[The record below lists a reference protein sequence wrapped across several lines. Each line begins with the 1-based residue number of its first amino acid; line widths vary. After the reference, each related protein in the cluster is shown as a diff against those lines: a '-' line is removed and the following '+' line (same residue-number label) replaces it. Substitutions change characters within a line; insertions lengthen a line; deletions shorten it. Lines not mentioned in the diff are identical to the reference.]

1 MRNRLPTFS
10 RRTPNPCRC
19 GSSPRPYSRLTHSAY
34 RGRAPHIS
42 KGDFMSNP
50 QVQKLANAYEALANA
65 LDGFDWGEPQRCV
78 LGSFTV
84 DGRPGED
91 VHSELVGNVWIDLPA
106 KTLGR
111 SPVEAEVCHIVVPE
125 TRHEGFVALAPM
137 DIDDGDGTWAWV
149 VME

>member
-10 RRTPNPCRC
+10 RRTPNPCRR
-19 GSSPRPYSRLTHSAY
+19 GSSSRPYSRLTHSAY

>member
-1 MRNRLPTFS
+1 MT
-10 RRTPNPCRC
+10 
-19 GSSPRPYSRLTHSAY
+19 
-34 RGRAPHIS
+34 
-42 KGDFMSNP
+42 NP